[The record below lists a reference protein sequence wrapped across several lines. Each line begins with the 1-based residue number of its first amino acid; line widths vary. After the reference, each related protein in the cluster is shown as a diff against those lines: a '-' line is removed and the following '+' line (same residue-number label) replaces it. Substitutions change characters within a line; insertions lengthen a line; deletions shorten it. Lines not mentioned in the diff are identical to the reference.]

1 MKKFVA
7 LYGAVLLLAFHF
19 YFFYFTNST
28 FLHQYFSSS
37 LIGLLYAVGGI
48 LNLIAFIHISKVI
61 KAIGNY
67 KLMIGMIA
75 FEAFALLGMAFFTT
89 PALIA
94 LSFIASTM
102 INPIMVFSLDIFFE
116 SLSKDEHTGGIRG
129 MYLTAMSIPPLIC
142 PFIAGLILT
151 NSAYWKIYLI
161 AALFLL
167 PLLYIIVISFRKFK
181 DPQYRNTSL
190 MPALRTLLANKNI
203 YDIFIDN
210 ILLNLFYAWM
220 VIYMPIYLYDVQG
233 FSLAEIGALFS
244 IMIVPFLIFQLPLGR
259 LADKKYGEK
268 EMILLGFIIMAVSTI
283 YIPFLDSNSF
293 LLWATLLFVTRVG
306 AAIAEIGIE
315 TYFFKKV
322 SSKDIHLIGL
332 WRSVR
337 SLPYIFVPLVAGFV
351 LLFTDTAYGFMV
363 LGLIMLISLRYTF
376 KLRDTR

>member
-1 MKKFVA
+1 
-7 LYGAVLLLAFHF
+7 
-19 YFFYFTNST
+19 
-28 FLHQYFSSS
+28 
-37 LIGLLYAVGGI
+37 
-48 LNLIAFIHISKVI
+48 
-61 KAIGNY
+61 
-67 KLMIGMIA
+67 
-75 FEAFALLGMAFFTT
+75 
-89 PALIA
+89 
-94 LSFIASTM
+94 
-102 INPIMVFSLDIFFE
+102 
-116 SLSKDEHTGGIRG
+116 

-337 SLPYIFVPLVAGFV
+337 SLP
-351 LLFTDTAYGFMV
+351 
-363 LGLIMLISLRYTF
+363 ISLYPLLLVSFFFLPIQPTASWF
-376 KLRDTR
+376 SALSCSLASDTRLNFETLVS